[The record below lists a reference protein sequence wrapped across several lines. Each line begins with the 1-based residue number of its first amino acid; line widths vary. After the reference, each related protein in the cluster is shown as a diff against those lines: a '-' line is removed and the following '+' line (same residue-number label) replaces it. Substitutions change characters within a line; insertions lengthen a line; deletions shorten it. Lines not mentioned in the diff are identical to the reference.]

1 MGLRPARCIREP
13 KKRAWTRFSQK
24 KPRKSYI
31 KAMPHKDLNVYRM
44 GSTKPDFDYT
54 VSLVTDQDII
64 LRDNSI
70 ESARQ
75 SANKELETKA
85 AGNYF
90 FLVRVY
96 PHEVLRENKMVAG
109 AGADRIQKG
118 MRQAFGKPVDRAARL
133 RKGQALF
140 TVSTYKA
147 NEAFVRRAFKKA
159 TMKLSGTF
167 KVRPEEAIGADT
179 GNTGPARGLKVDVP
193 EVGA

>member
-1 MGLRPARCIREP
+1 MALRPARCFRTP
-13 KKRAWTRFSQK
+13 KKQAWTRFSQK

-44 GSTKPDFDYT
+44 GTAKKDFDCT
-54 VSLVTDQDII
+54 ANLIADVPIV

-75 SANKELETKA
+75 TANKELETKA

-96 PHEVLRENKMVAG
+96 PHNVIRENKMVAG

-118 MRQAFGKPVDRAARL
+118 MRQAFGRPTDRSAIL
-133 RKGQALF
+133 KKGQPLF

-147 NEAFVRRAFKKA
+147 NLPFVERAFKKA
-159 TMKLSGTF
+159 TMKLSGRF
-167 KVRPEEAIGADT
+167 RLVR
-179 GNTGPARGLKVDVP
+179 

>member
-13 KKRAWTRFSQK
+13 KKKAWTRFSQK

-44 GSTKPDFDYT
+44 GNAKDDYDYT
-54 VSLVTDQDII
+54 ASLVVDQDII
-64 LRDNSI
+64 LRDNAI

-85 AGNYF
+85 AGNYY

-118 MRQAFGKPVDRAARL
+118 MRQAFGKPTDRAARL

-140 TVSTYKA
+140 TISTYKA
-147 NEAFVRRAFKKA
+147 NEAFVQRAFKKA
-159 TMKLSGTF
+159 TMKLSGRF
-167 KVRPEEAIGADT
+167 RV
-179 GNTGPARGLKVDVP
+179 VP